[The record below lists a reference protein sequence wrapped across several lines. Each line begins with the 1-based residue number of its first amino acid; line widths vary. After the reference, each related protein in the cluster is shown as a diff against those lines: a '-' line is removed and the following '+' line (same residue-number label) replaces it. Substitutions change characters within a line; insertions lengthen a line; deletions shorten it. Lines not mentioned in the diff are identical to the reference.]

1 MSCQLR
7 CARSRQQ
14 DLAVLILGRLRH
26 VMLHVIL
33 VVIVGFEELLDAIA
47 AELLFALAN
56 LLGIFPLLIVDV
68 ICVEVIYVNVRNV
81 R

>member
-1 MSCQLR
+1 MT
-7 CARSRQQ
+7 
-14 DLAVLILGRLRH
+14 VLILGRLGD
-26 VMLHVIL
+26 VMLDIIL

-47 AELLFALAN
+47 AELLFALTN

-68 ICVEVIYVNVRNV
+68 ICVKVIDMDIRNV